1 VLFPEVLILKT
12 IKCLPLILLVSLSCV
27 SAATEEQSPYEI
39 KPGRWLR
46 NVNVEYEVGAIRS
59 RGLVQIYFPKNYAGS
74 SSARTLIV
82 LHGYRQQPSDWE
94 NGTPV
99 AEYADQYGFVLVCPA
114 MSTTLYE
121 SQYFPETVNRWA
133 PQPGGVFISNTLIE
147 FLRKNFGLARERE
160 TTGIFGISTGARGAI
175 LLAAQ
180 HKKIFGGAAGLSGD
194 YDSESLKNDRL
205 LVSVYGHYETN
216 MERWDGEVNIIRLA
230 ENLKKTPVFLGHGTQ
245 DAVVPPPQT
254 ALLAERLKQLAA
266 DKGGYELVVDKEKSN
281 GAGHDWKYWGSLVPE
296 VFAFFDQ
303 KLSK

>member
-1 VLFPEVLILKT
+1 MKIT
-12 IKCLPLILLVSLSCV
+12 KCLPLILLVSFSCV
-27 SAATEEQSPYEI
+27 STAMEEKAAFDI

-46 NVNVEYEVGAIRS
+46 NIKVEYEIDGVGS
-59 RGLVQIYFPKNYAGS
+59 RGLVQVYFPKNYTGS

-94 NGTPV
+94 NSTPV
-99 AEYADQYGFVLVCPA
+99 ADYADRYGFVLVCPA

-121 SQYFPETVNRWA
+121 SQYFPETMNRWA
-133 PQPGGVFISNTLIE
+133 PQPGGVFIAKTLVE

-175 LLAAQ
+175 LLAAR
-180 HKKIFGGAAGLSGD
+180 HKKIFGAAAGLSGD

-216 MERWDGEVNIIRLA
+216 TERWEEEVNIIRLA
-230 ENLKKTPVFLGHGTQ
+230 ENLKKTPVFLGHGTR

-254 ALLAERLKQLAA
+254 RMLADRLMQLAA
-266 DKGGYELVVDKEKSN
+266 DKGGYELVVDKEKSD

-303 KLSK
+303 KLAK